1 MPTKADFKALRE
13 RLGYTQLNAAQALG
27 VDVRTIK
34 RWERPQQP
42 EPPADAWAW
51 LDAEADRFEQMLDF
65 SVRKAVGS
73 GAGRVVLTYYRTQEQ
88 FDQCGR
94 DSGAYGFANA
104 LARAVGYELECE
116 GLEVEYRY
124 PDDGAIHTGGSNY

>member
-1 MPTKADFKALRE
+1 MPTKADFKAQRE
-13 RLGYTQLNAAQALG
+13 ALGYTQLNMAQALG
-27 VDVRTIK
+27 VDVRTVK
-34 RWERPQQP
+34 RWEKPNQP

-65 SVRKAVGS
+65 SVNKAVDS
-73 GAGRVVLTYYRTQEQ
+73 GAGHVVLTYYRTQEQ

-104 LARAVGYELECE
+104 LSRAVGYELERE
-116 GLEVEYRY
+116 NLDIEYRY
-124 PDDGAIHTGGSNY
+124 PDDGAVRTSGSRY